1 MKDPF
6 FGDRFASDSVFTA
19 SVHRQIL
26 RNSHAFNTEF
36 WDKKPILADWLL
48 LHEQTMNNELSPQ
61 YIDFFRDVKDKIRSS
76 QYEAAKAVNTAI
88 IKLYWDIG
96 SSLSEKMKSGWGK
109 SIVETLSGD
118 IQKEFPGIA
127 GFGSRNLWYMVQF
140 YEEYSISEI
149 LQPLVA
155 EISWAKHLIIMTKC
169 KNIQE
174 PSDSFLMDG

>member
-1 MKDPF
+1 
-6 FGDRFASDSVFTA
+6 
-19 SVHRQIL
+19 
-26 RNSHAFNTEF
+26 
-36 WDKKPILADWLL
+36 
-48 LHEQTMNNELSPQ
+48 MNIELSPQ

-118 IQKEFPGIA
+118 IQKEFPGIK
-127 GFGSRNLWYMVQF
+127 GFSSTNLWYMKQF
-140 YEEYSISEI
+140 FEEYCHSEI
-149 LQPLVA
+149 LQPLVG